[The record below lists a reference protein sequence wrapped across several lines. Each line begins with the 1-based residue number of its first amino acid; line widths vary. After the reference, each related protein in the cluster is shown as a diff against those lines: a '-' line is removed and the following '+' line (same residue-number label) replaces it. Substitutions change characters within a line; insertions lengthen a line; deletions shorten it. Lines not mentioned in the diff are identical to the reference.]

1 MVDLRPVSARSALLS
16 VLLGAH
22 PPTLRAGELVAL
34 GGHLG
39 IAETTVR
46 AALSRM
52 VGAGDLL
59 KTGTSYTLSERLISR
74 QRRQD
79 EAITPSVR
87 RWRGGWEIVAVI
99 GTGRSA
105 ADRAGLRSALTTLRL
120 AELREGLW
128 MRPDNLRRPWRDDLD
143 GACRRFRGRPDGDPG
158 ELAASLWDLGDWSR
172 RGRDLLALMDTGD
185 PVAHFAAAA
194 TVVRHLVTD
203 PVLPDDLLP
212 PDWPG
217 DELRAG
223 YARYREQLITLRTS

>member
-1 MVDLRPVSARSALLS
+1 MSARSVLLS

-52 VGAGDLL
+52 VAAGDLL
-59 KTGTSYTLSERLISR
+59 KAGTSYTLSERLISR

-79 EAITPSVR
+79 EAIAPSVR
-87 RWRGGWEIVAVI
+87 RWRGGWELVAVT

-105 ADRAGLRSALTTLRL
+105 SDRAELRSALTGLRL

-128 MRPDNLRRPWRDDLD
+128 IRPDNLRRRWPADLD
-143 GACRRFRGRPDGDPG
+143 GSCRRFRGRPDRDPG
-158 ELAASLWDLGDWSR
+158 ELAASLWDLDDWAR
-172 RGRDLLALMDTGD
+172 RGRDLLAQMDTGD
-185 PVAHFAAAA
+185 PVTHFAAAA
-194 TVVRHLVTD
+194 AVVRQLVTD
-203 PVLPDDLLP
+203 PVLPGDLLP

-217 DELRAG
+217 DELRIG

>member
-1 MVDLRPVSARSALLS
+1 MVKPVSARSTLLS

-22 PPTLRAGELVAL
+22 PPTLRAAELVTL

-52 VGAGDLL
+52 VAAGDLL
-59 KTGTSYTLSERLISR
+59 KAGTAYTLSERLIGR

-79 EAITPSVR
+79 QAITPSVR
-87 RWRGGWEIVAVI
+87 SWRGGWELVAVT

-105 ADRAGLRSALTTLRL
+105 ADRAALRSALTALRL

-128 MRPDNLRRPWRDDLD
+128 LRPDNLRRPADLD
-143 GACRRFRGRPDGDPG
+143 GGCRRFRGRPDGDPG
-158 ELAASLWDLGDWSR
+158 ELAASLWDLDGWSGH
-172 RGRDLLALMDTGD
+172 GRELLALMDDDD
-185 PVAHFAAAA
+185 PVTHFAAAA
-194 TVVRHLVTD
+194 AVVRHLLTD
-203 PVLPDDLLP
+203 PVLPAELLP

-217 DELRAG
+217 DDLRAAYG
-223 YARYREQLITLRTS
+223 RYREHLLGFSGG

>member
-1 MVDLRPVSARSALLS
+1 VKPVSARSVLLS

-52 VGAGDLL
+52 VAAGDLL
-59 KTGTSYTLSERLISR
+59 KDGTSYTLSDRLISR

-79 EAITPSVR
+79 ESISPSVR
-87 RWRGGWEIVAVI
+87 RWRGGWEIVAVT

-105 ADRAGLRSALTTLRL
+105 ADRAGLRSALTGLRL

-128 MRPDNLRRPWRDDLD
+128 LRPDNLRRRWPDGLD
-143 GACRRFRGRPDGDPG
+143 GCCRRFTGRPDGDPG
-158 ELAASLWDLGDWSR
+158 ALAASLWDLGGWAE
-172 RGRDLLALMDTGD
+172 RGRDLLALLDTGD
-185 PVAHFAAAA
+185 PVSHFAAAA
-194 TVVRHLVTD
+194 AVVRQLVTD
-203 PVLPDDLLP
+203 PVLPGELLP

-217 DELRAG
+217 DELRNGYAG
-223 YARYREQLITLRTS
+223 YRQQLLTLRTS